1 MFSERLQHL
10 GGLKKF
16 SVVGTGFLTNARGR
30 QHLDLNL
37 TGGRDSVN
45 RKRFLK

>member
-1 MFSERLQHL
+1 MKNPKELLRIFSH
-10 GGLKKF
+10 F
-16 SVVGTGFLTNARGR
+16 SVFGIGFLTNARGA